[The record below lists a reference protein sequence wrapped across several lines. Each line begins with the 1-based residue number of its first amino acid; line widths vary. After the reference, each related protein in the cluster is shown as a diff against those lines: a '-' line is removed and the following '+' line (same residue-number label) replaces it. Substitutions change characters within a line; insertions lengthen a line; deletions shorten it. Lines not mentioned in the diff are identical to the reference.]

1 MNELHIDLLR
11 ALKAAGKFGIKL
23 DDLLADMRRG
33 RHRDLS
39 APDLERALRDLAD
52 ESNAKTFTDS
62 LQQKRWA
69 ITRVGESALQ
79 EAGL

>member
-1 MNELHIDLLR
+1 MNELQIDLLR
-11 ALKAAGKFGIKL
+11 ALNAAGKFGICL

-39 APDLERALRDLAD
+39 RPELETALRSLAD

-62 LQQKRWA
+62 LRQKRWG
-69 ITRVGESALQ
+69 ITAVGASALQ